1 MRTSN
6 LHSSPFLQS
15 TTACRSYFW
24 LLALGGHLVLL
35 RILLTPAERAKLRL
49 PAKAWLILLSITLAD
64 LVALL
69 LGLPFTAL
77 FEIYDDWLFGSLLCH
92 LAPFVKTTAVTV
104 SAYGILALLL
114 QCFEI
119 ACKAHRPKTPPT
131 TLTFLVTVIWVLALV
146 TALPLLIAP
155 AVRVY
160 RGPEH
165 EDLEMLMF
173 EHDLEETEATEE
185 EEKKNSNETL
195 VERQACYIPYRFGAI
210 YSYSLLLELLVQFA
224 VPLVMVVYLFIKTA
238 DSMNSKAVAAKGVR
252 RRTDGEQ
259 QQQQQQQT
267 PQLPQISKH
276 EVIFVR
282 TVLILSVVYHLLRT
296 PVILLEHFIVFPFK
310 HGITLWNALTVL
322 SESTY
327 FIKPF
332 LLLAVNGNFQNALRT
347 IGASATDTTED
358 ANQVNFN
365 KLEEEPTTP

>member
-1 MRTSN
+1 MSA
-6 LHSSPFLQS
+6 LQVLF
-15 TTACRSYFW
+15 TLLFALFW

-35 RILLTPAERAKLRL
+35 KLLLTPAERAKLRL

-64 LVALL
+64 LAALL

-77 FEIYDDWLFGSLLCH
+77 FEIFDDWLFGSLFCH

-119 ACKAHRPKTPPT
+119 ACKAHRPKTPPA
-131 TLTFLVTVIWVLALV
+131 TLTFLVAVIWVLALV

-155 AVRVY
+155 AVRVHK
-160 RGPEH
+160 GPDH

-173 EHDLEETEATEE
+173 EHDLEETETTEE
-185 EEKKNSNETL
+185 KEKQSNETL
-195 VERQACYIPYRFGAI
+195 VERQACYVPYQFSAI
-210 YSYSLLLELLVQFA
+210 YPYSLLLELLVQFI
-224 VPLVMVVYLFIKTA
+224 VPLVMVIYLFIKTA
-238 DSMNSKAVAAKGVR
+238 DAMSSKVAEAKAVR
-252 RRTDGEQ
+252 SRTVGE
-259 QQQQQQQT
+259 QQQQQT

-276 EVIFVR
+276 DVIFVR

-296 PVILLEHFIVFPFK
+296 PYFLFENLIFVSFSGGFL
-310 HGITLWNALTVL
+310 GSDTLWYAYTVL
-322 SESTY
+322 AESTY

-347 IGASATDTTED
+347 IGSAATTDTTED
-358 ANQVNFN
+358 ANQVDFN
-365 KLEEEPTTP
+365 KLEEEPVTP